1 MYWNLAYQI
10 KNGYYWVI
18 LSLSYKKISHL
29 VTNSCLDLFSPIYE
43 NFVLLGDFNMTTANP
58 NKKNFV
64 GSFDLHGL
72 TGSPTCYKS
81 INLIYIDLVLTNKKK
96 RFMKSATF
104 ETNNNLTTTILRKT
118 ISKCNSKKNS
128 TNIVRDLT
136 KRHLKLS

>member
-1 MYWNLAYQI
+1 
-10 KNGYYWVI
+10 
-18 LSLSYKKISHL
+18 
-29 VTNSCLDLFSPIYE
+29 
-43 NFVLLGDFNMTTANP
+43 MTTANP

-64 GSFDLHGL
+64 GSFDLHSL

-118 ISKCNSKKNS
+118 ISKCNSKKKLNKHC
-128 TNIVRDLT
+128 
-136 KRHLKLS
+136 KRFDQKAFETELKLKLDSQTNLNYSSFQEPS